1 LLRRGE
7 ELASRARQTLQLPRA
22 TPVPASPALARLDAL
37 ADSLAQAVRNYDDR
51 VRLFDKRQ
59 LDCPSL
65 GRGIIAV
72 ERRLVAYGVQ
82 RAAVRG
88 ALDAGRVSRERA
100 QRASVDAAERQF
112 RQSQCPRP

>member
-1 LLRRGE
+1 MIRRPPR
-7 ELASRARQTLQLPRA
+7 STLFPYTTLFR
-22 TPVPASPALARLDAL
+22 SLDAL

-51 VRLFDKRQ
+51 ARLYDKRQ

-88 ALDAGRVSRERA
+88 ALDAGRGSRERA
-100 QRASVDAAERQF
+100 QRASVDAAGRPF
-112 RQSQCPRP
+112 RQSHGPRP